1 VSEIDPELRHSRQFV
16 TPQRPRDSATL
27 IVVRRDGGDPRI
39 LLGQRHA
46 AHAFM
51 PGKYVFP
58 GGRLDPHDSRMMAL
72 DDLAPETIDR
82 LTRRMRGRPSSA
94 RARGLALAAVRE
106 TFEET
111 GFILGRAHDGSLRS
125 PGGGWDSFLGSGHA
139 PCLSA
144 LHFFARAITPPG
156 RTRRFD
162 SRFFVVDA
170 ANFANLDSPATPG
183 TDELLTPHWFTF
195 DEAMGLDLPQITAD
209 ILGRLRAILDTSRW
223 LRPSDPV
230 SFQYQLNGKWRED
243 SLI

>member
-1 VSEIDPELRHSRQFV
+1 MSDIDPELRLSRLFAK
-16 TPQRPRDSATL
+16 PQRPRDSATL
-27 IVVRRDGGDPRI
+27 IVVRRDGREPRI

-94 RARGLALAAVRE
+94 RARGIALAAVRE

-111 GFILGRAHDGSLRS
+111 GLILGKLHDGSLRS
-125 PGGGWDSFLGSGHA
+125 PGGGWDSFLGAGYG
-139 PCLSA
+139 PCLSS

-170 ANFANLDSPATPG
+170 ENFANLDRPVTPD
-183 TDELLTPHWFTF
+183 TDELLTPHWFSF
-195 DEAMGLDLPQITAD
+195 DEARSLDLPQITAD
-209 ILGRLRAILDTSRW
+209 ILARLRAILDAARW
-223 LRPSDPV
+223 PALSDPV
-230 SFQYQLNGKWRED
+230 SFQYQSNGRWRED
-243 SLI
+243 TLV

>member
-1 VSEIDPELRHSRQFV
+1 MSEVDPELRQSRQFAK
-16 TPQRPRDSATL
+16 PQRPRDSATL
-27 IVVRRDGGDPRI
+27 IVVRRDDLHPRI

-51 PGKYVFP
+51 PGKFVFP
-58 GGRLDPHDSRMMAL
+58 GGRLDPHDSRMLPL
-72 DDLAPETIDR
+72 DDLSPETIGR
-82 LTRRMRGRPSSA
+82 LTNRMRGRPSDA

-111 GFILGRAHDGSLRS
+111 GFIVGKAHDGTLRS
-125 PGGGWDSFLGSGHA
+125 PGGGWDAFLGSGHA

-170 ANFANLDSPATPG
+170 ANFANLDAPITPG
-183 TDELLTPHWFTF
+183 TDELLKPYWFTF
-195 DEAMGLDLPQITAD
+195 EETSALDLPQITAD
-209 ILGRLRAILDTSRW
+209 ILGRLRTILDAARW
-223 LRPSDPV
+223 PALSDPV

-243 SLI
+243 VLG

>member
-1 VSEIDPELRHSRQFV
+1 MQQIDPELRRSRHFAA
-16 TPQRPRDSATL
+16 PQRPRDSATL
-27 IVVRRDGGDPRI
+27 IVVRRDRGDPRI

-72 DDLAPETIDR
+72 DDLTPETIER
-82 LTRRMRGRPSSA
+82 LTDRMRGRPSIA

-106 TFEET
+106 TYEET
-111 GFILGRAHDGSLRS
+111 GFILGRPHGGSYRS
-125 PGGGWDSFLGSGHA
+125 PGGGWDPFLASGHA
-139 PCLSA
+139 PVLSA
-144 LHFFARAITPPG
+144 LHYFARAITPPG

-170 ANFANLDSPATPG
+170 ANFANLDAPVTPG

-195 DEAMGLDLPQITAD
+195 DEANALDLPQITAD
-209 ILGRLRAILDTSRW
+209 ILGRLRAILDASRW
-223 LRPSDPV
+223 LRPSDTV
-230 SFQYQLNGKWRED
+230 SFQYQLNGKWREET
-243 SLI
+243 LE

>member
-1 VSEIDPELRHSRQFV
+1 MPEIDPELRPSRQFDV
-16 TPQRPRDSATL
+16 PQRPRDSATL
-27 IVVRRDGGDPRI
+27 IVIRRDGREPRI

-51 PGKYVFP
+51 PGKFVFP
-58 GGRLDPHDSRMMAL
+58 GGRLDPHDSRMTPL
-72 DDLAPETIDR
+72 DDLSPETIER
-82 LTRRMRGRPSSA
+82 LTRRMRGRPSSV

-111 GFILGRAHDGSLRS
+111 GFILGRAHAGSQRS
-125 PGGGWDSFLGSGHA
+125 PGGGWDEFLGSGHA
-139 PCLSA
+139 PSLAA

-170 ANFANLDSPATPG
+170 ANLANLDTPITPG
-183 TDELLTPHWFTF
+183 TDELLKPHWFTF
-195 DEAMGLDLPQITAD
+195 EETRALDLPQITAD
-209 ILGRLRAILDTSRW
+209 ILGRLRVILDASRW
-223 LRPSDPV
+223 PGLGDPV

-243 SLI
+243 TLS

>member
-1 VSEIDPELRHSRQFV
+1 VSDIDPELSQSRQFPK
-16 TPQRPRDSATL
+16 PQRPRDSATL
-27 IVVRRDGGDPRI
+27 IVVRRDGRDPRI
-39 LLGQRHA
+39 LLGRRHA

-58 GGRLDPHDSRMMAL
+58 GGRLDPHDSRMVPV
-72 DDLAPETIDR
+72 DDLAPETIER

-111 GFILGRAHDGSLRS
+111 GFILGEAHDGGARS
-125 PGGGWDSFLGSGHA
+125 AGGGWDSFLGSGYA

-170 ANFANLDSPATPG
+170 ENFANLDRPIAPG
-183 TDELLTPHWFTF
+183 TDELLTPHWFSF
-195 DEAMGLDLPQITAD
+195 DEASSLDLPQITAD
-209 ILGRLRAILDTSRW
+209 ILGRLRAILDASRW
-223 LRPSDPV
+223 PGMSDPV

-243 SLI
+243 TLV

>member
-1 VSEIDPELRHSRQFV
+1 VPEIDPELRRSRQLAN
-16 TPQRPRDSATL
+16 PQRPRDSATL
-27 IVVRRDGGDPRI
+27 IVVRRDSRDPRI

-58 GGRLDPHDSRMMAL
+58 GGRLDPHDSRMVPL
-72 DDLAPETIDR
+72 DDLAPEAIDR
-82 LTRRMRGRPSSA
+82 LTCRMRGRPSVA

-125 PGGGWDSFLGSGHA
+125 PGGGWDSFLASGHA

-144 LHFFARAITPPG
+144 LRFFARAITPPG

-170 ANFANLDSPATPG
+170 VNFANLDAPVTPG

-195 DEAMGLDLPQITAD
+195 DEAMNLDLPQITAD
-209 ILGRLRAILDTSRW
+209 ILGRLRTAIGASGW
-223 LRPSDPV
+223 PSHRDPV

-243 SLI
+243 TLS